1 MCVSIYIYVYIY
13 INTYIYIYSICIYV
27 YKYNCVYVNM
37 LYVKIHI
44 HKYIYIHTYIYI
56 YIYIHIHRNTHIHP
70 FCLPPGKT
78 NKKEWDRFDR
88 QIKAGGFPQELQVML
103 KRKKT
108 DLFGLWIDFNEDWD
122 RVAAEVER
130 TRETSNL
137 SRKEWEAVQAKTL
150 KSQMSQEKFDDLV
163 KKRKESGLYYQD
175 DDYPNDE
182 LDRGSSKND
191 CFRSCLC
198 FK

>member
-1 MCVSIYIYVYIY
+1 
-13 INTYIYIYSICIYV
+13 
-27 YKYNCVYVNM
+27 
-37 LYVKIHI
+37 
-44 HKYIYIHTYIYI
+44 
-56 YIYIHIHRNTHIHP
+56 
-70 FCLPPGKT
+70 
-78 NKKEWDRFDR
+78 
-88 QIKAGGFPQELQVML
+88 ML

>member
-1 MCVSIYIYVYIY
+1 
-13 INTYIYIYSICIYV
+13 
-27 YKYNCVYVNM
+27 
-37 LYVKIHI
+37 
-44 HKYIYIHTYIYI
+44 
-56 YIYIHIHRNTHIHP
+56 
-70 FCLPPGKT
+70 
-78 NKKEWDRFDR
+78 
-88 QIKAGGFPQELQVML
+88 ML

-198 FK
+198 FKWVSMYSFLPHTSHRFNLWPPGNVVLHAQGAAFEAG